1 MVTMTMTTIM
11 RNGTSTSKLMMTI
24 AVMTMTAMVVEVL
37 DGDSGKDRQ

>member
-11 RNGTSTSKLMMTI
+11 MNGTSTSILMMTI
-24 AVMTMTAMVVEVL
+24 AMMTMTTMVVEVL